1 MARLVVHVVPRA
13 RRTGAAGVHGD
24 AIRVR
29 LAAPPVD
36 GAANAELVRF
46 VAERLGVARDAVR
59 ITAGGRGRR
68 KTLVIDGVPAERA
81 RRTLLGGGG

>member
-1 MARLVVHVVPRA
+1 MAHLVVHVVPRA
-13 RRTGAAGVHGD
+13 RRTETAGVHGD

-46 VAERLGVARDAVR
+46 VAQRLGVARGAVR
-59 ITAGGRGRR
+59 IAGGARGRR
-68 KTLVIDGVPAERA
+68 KTLEITGVTPERA
-81 RRTLLGGGG
+81 RRALLGDGG